1 MRNRFKALGDIDD
14 PDLERTATYRDAA
27 KKVLG
32 MLKKLIKPL
41 IGNKTWE
48 KFKGEERGKIQ
59 NSRSERLK
67 QRSREE
73 YIMRRIAK

>member
-1 MRNRFKALGDIDD
+1 MIRKENGNIQRCSK
-14 PDLERTATYRDAA
+14 ES
-27 KKVLG
+27 LG
-32 MLKKLIKPL
+32 MLKKLIKSL

-48 KFKGEERGKIQ
+48 KFKGQERGKIQ

>member
-1 MRNRFKALGDIDD
+1 MIRRENGN
-14 PDLERTATYRDAA
+14 
-27 KKVLG
+27 
-32 MLKKLIKPL
+32 